1 MQRLRIIGGNIITP
15 RGPEPAD
22 VAAADG
28 KVTAVR
34 GPGELPAATADD
46 ETFDAT
52 GLWLV
57 PGAVDVHTHFGMPLG
72 NGFSSL
78 GWRESSEAALLGGTT
93 TVIDFVNPERGEP
106 LAAAVARWR
115 SAAGGACLCDFGLH
129 CTVTD
134 TTPERLAEIPALV
147 SAGIPTFKGF
157 LAYKGRLMLTPEQLK
172 ALMHAVR
179 SADGMLLIHAEDGEM
194 NAAAQEILVNTGRT
208 TANWHPAAHPPE
220 SEIAA
225 VRQALDLAR
234 ETGCPLT
241 IVHMSLAESLDELT
255 RARSS
260 RPGAGL
266 VGEVCLHHL
275 AADASLY
282 NMGQDRA
289 LAAIC
294 SPPLRSP
301 DDAAGLLA
309 GLADGR
315 IDFLST
321 DHCEF
326 PLKLKREAAQS
337 GFAKVPNGCG
347 GVGERLTF
355 AYTLGVASGAMSPWR
370 WMQVCCQKPAEIMGL
385 TGSKG
390 RLHPGHDADIVAFD
404 PLLESRWEALGAS
417 DGPGNLYRGRTAR
430 GRVVQVW
437 KSGRLAVTE
446 GRVVTDTTGFF
457 LPRRLSHPLSI

>member
-1 MQRLRIIGGNIITP
+1 MGLHITGGSIITP

-22 VAAADG
+22 LGVSGG
-28 KVTAVR
+28 KVTAVAAPC
-34 GPGELPAATADD
+34 GLPPNTAV

-52 GLWLV
+52 GLWLL
-57 PGAVDVHTHFGMPLG
+57 PGAIDAHTHFGMPLG
-72 NGFSSL
+72 SGISSL

-93 TVIDFVNPERGEP
+93 TVIDFVNPQPGEP
-106 LAAAVARWR
+106 LPDAVARWR
-115 SAAGGACLCDFGLH
+115 RSADGACLCDYGLH
-129 CTVTD
+129 CTVSEAL
-134 TTPERLAEIPALV
+134 PERLAEIPALV
-147 SAGIPTFKGF
+147 GVGIPTFKGF
-157 LAYKGRLMLTPEQLK
+157 LAYKGRLMLTPEQMK
-172 ALMHAVR
+172 ALMHDVR
-179 SADGMLLIHAEDGEM
+179 RAGGMLLVHAEDGEV
-194 NAAAQEILVNTGRT
+194 NAAAQEVLVNTGRT

-220 SEIAA
+220 SEISAVKTALALAA
-225 VRQALDLAR
+225 
-234 ETGCPLT
+234 ETDCPLT
-241 IVHMSLAESLDELT
+241 IVHMSLAESLAELDK
-255 RARSS
+255 AR
-260 RPGAGL
+260 PAAAAA
-266 VGEVCLHHL
+266 VYGEVCLHHL

-282 NMGQDRA
+282 GMGQDRA

-294 SPPLRSP
+294 SPPLRSAA
-301 DDAAGLLA
+301 DAAGLLA

-326 PLKLKREAAQS
+326 PLETKRLAARG
-337 GFAKVPNGCG
+337 GFGAVPNGCG

-355 AYTLGVASGAMSPWR
+355 AYTLGVVSGAMSPWR

-385 TGSKG
+385 TGRKG

-404 PLLESRWEALGAS
+404 PLQEFRWDALGAS

-446 GRVVTDTTGFF
+446 GRVVTGTAGSF
-457 LPRRLSHPLSI
+457 LPRRLSHPQAI